1 MIHFPFLEERGLP
14 CAAMSDKSD
23 GDCGSRVEAHNTAA
37 GFLKNLGICPN
48 QLRRVR
54 QVHGCRIVEA
64 NAIMPG
70 MDFPEA
76 DGIITNS
83 PGVPLGIS
91 VADCAPV
98 LLFNPKTKAIAALHA
113 GREGV
118 RLNIASAGV
127 QTLCDQYGGTPDQ
140 LLALVGPCAGACCY
154 EVSPEMALCWQ
165 QSGLPAQGRNLNL
178 AEGIGHQLEY
188 CGVIRHNIA
197 VVPHCTVCGGG
208 FYSYRA
214 DKTSHRNLVVV
225 ML

>member
-1 MIHFPFLEERGLP
+1 MIHFPFLEDRGLS

-23 GDCGSRVEAHNTAA
+23 GDCRSSVEAHDTAA
-37 GFLKNLGICPN
+37 AFLENLGICPN

-64 NAIMPG
+64 HAITMG

-83 PGVPLGIS
+83 PGVALGIS

-98 LLFNPKTKAIAALHA
+98 LLFNPVIKAIAVLHA

-118 RLNIASAGV
+118 RQNIASAGV
-127 QTLCDQYGGTPDQ
+127 QTLCDQYGGTPNQ
-140 LLALVGPCAGACCY
+140 LLGLVGPCAGVCCY
-154 EVSPEMALCWQ
+154 EVSPEMVCSWRQA
-165 QSGLPAQGRNLNL
+165 GLPAQGRNLNL
-178 AEGIGHQLEY
+178 TKTIVCQLENG
-188 CGVIRHNIA
+188 GVIRHNIA